1 MTGTSMG
8 AVQKDHGYSLTVQ
21 GNYLHMET
29 WGPLHE
35 EDLDEPAKAALAL
48 RKESGINRLL
58 DNIQRVDDVHVN
70 ISMQTKGVGVIWS
83 LREFEKVAIVF
94 KTGDLGK
101 MFLATLEA
109 MHLNLNNKFKGFD
122 NESDAVTW
130 LEEE

>member
-1 MTGTSMG
+1 MG
-8 AVQKDHGYSLTVQ
+8 AVQPDHGFKLNVQ
-21 GNYLHMET
+21 GGYIHMET

-35 EDLDEPAKAALAL
+35 EDLDAPAKAALAL
-48 RKESGINRLL
+48 RKETGIKRLL
-58 DNIQRVDDVHVN
+58 DNIQDVDDSHVN

-94 KTGDLGK
+94 KSGDLGK

-122 NESDAVTW
+122 NETDAVKW

>member
-1 MTGTSMG
+1 MTGEDMPS
-8 AVQKDHGYSLTVQ
+8 AQADHGYELTAQ
-21 GNYLHMET
+21 GNYLRMET

-35 EDLDEPAKAALAL
+35 EDLDAPAKAALAL

-58 DNIQRVDDVHVN
+58 DNIQRVDERHVS
-70 ISMQTKGVGVIWS
+70 IPMQTKGVGVIWS

-94 KTGDLGK
+94 NSGDLGK

-122 NESDAVTW
+122 NETEAITW
-130 LEEE
+130 LQEE